1 MLAKAIFGL
10 LAASAAV
17 MAAPAVSVQEVKKGV
32 EVHKTYAYRAEDNYG
47 GEKYGHDNYDAEKY
61 GYDNY
66 AGEKYEYD
74 NYGGEKYGHDNY
86 DVEKYGYD
94 NYAGEKYEYDN
105 YDGNDVGHENVYAR
119 EIVCPAVYKVVY
131 MSIPVKCDCKTETR
145 YEKPADIELNNVT
158 FEKEYKGYD
167 IKGY

>member
-32 EVHKTYAYRAEDNYG
+32 EVHKTYAYRAE
-47 GEKYGHDNYDAEKY
+47 
-61 GYDNY
+61 
-66 AGEKYEYD
+66 D